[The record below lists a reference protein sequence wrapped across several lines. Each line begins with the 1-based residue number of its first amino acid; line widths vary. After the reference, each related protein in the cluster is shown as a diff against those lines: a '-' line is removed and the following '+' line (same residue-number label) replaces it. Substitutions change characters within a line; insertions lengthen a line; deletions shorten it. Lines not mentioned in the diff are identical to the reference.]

1 MLFSVLDPL
10 IIRMIACGIG
20 LMLLI
25 GAWQKMND
33 LEMFQAAVEAYDL
46 IPLASTRAFS
56 LSYVF
61 IELSIAVFLICN
73 IASSP
78 TVMSA
83 IVLMSLTTFAIS
95 INLIRGNA
103 DVSCGCGGIEDEQRL
118 SWGLVSRNI
127 VIIVLLGMCLIDTSS
142 RAYNFLDGIN
152 LLFGATSIYLVYL
165 LSSQLIA
172 NRERLTR
179 LREGS

>member
-10 IIRMIACGIG
+10 TVRMIACGIG
-20 LMLLI
+20 LMLLV
-25 GAWQKMND
+25 GAWQKIND

-46 IPLASTRAFS
+46 IPLASARAFS
-56 LSYVF
+56 LSFVF

-73 IASSP
+73 IASSL
-78 TVMSA
+78 TVISA

-127 VIIVLLGMCLIDTSS
+127 VIVVMLGMCLIDTNS
-142 RAYNFLDGIN
+142 RAYNLLDGIN

-165 LSSQLIA
+165 LFSQLIA